1 VANAIQNA
9 RLFSERA
16 VLIDELEGRNAE
28 LERFTYTVSHDLRSP
43 LVTIH
48 GFLGYLRSHAL
59 RNDFAAFDKDMNR
72 IAKAVDRMQTLLN
85 DLLELSRVG
94 RVNNSLT
101 DLPFGMIVK
110 ETLNLLNAQLVTS
123 RAKVVL
129 GPDLP
134 VVRGDATRLIEV
146 MQNLISNA
154 IKFMGAQSDP
164 QVEIGY
170 AGPDKDGKA
179 ILFVRDNGVGIES
192 QHHERIFGL
201 FNRLDPAIEGTG
213 IGLTLVKRIIEMH
226 SGRIWLESDKGS
238 GSTFFFTLPLG
249 S

>member
-1 VANAIQNA
+1 
-9 RLFSERA
+9 
-16 VLIDELEGRNAE
+16 
-28 LERFTYTVSHDLRSP
+28 
-43 LVTIH
+43 
-48 GFLGYLRSHAL
+48 
-59 RNDFAAFDKDMNR
+59 MNR